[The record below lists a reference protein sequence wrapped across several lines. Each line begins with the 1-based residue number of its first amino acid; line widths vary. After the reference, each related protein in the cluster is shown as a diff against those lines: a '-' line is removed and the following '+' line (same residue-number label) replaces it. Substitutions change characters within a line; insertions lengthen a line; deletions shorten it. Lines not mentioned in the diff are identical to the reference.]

1 MKARRAL
8 VFVAVSIGALLFFHA
23 KVWQRVDFEIPAGYR
38 GWLRADLGKA
48 GCSPATRRGGVRI
61 IKFDPEGRSC
71 SSNRIATRFYTARY
85 YYLSEAGRQT
95 LLESAPGK
103 LGDVWGA
110 STSEQGSFDAWFVF
124 VGSKAEFESG
134 ALGRPPMRDLAHSG
148 SWPP

>member
-23 KVWQRVDFEIPAGYR
+23 KVWQRVDFEIPA
-38 GWLRADLGKA
+38 
-48 GCSPATRRGGVRI
+48 RI